1 MSDRTTR
8 AKPADLT
15 RLHAAR
21 LAGALAGHQTHP
33 AQKQFADRMERL
45 IDALTREGVP
55 MDRAIHL
62 ASQSAPL
69 SVN

>member
-1 MSDRTTR
+1 MSDHATR
-8 AKPADLT
+8 ANPAQLA

-21 LAGALAGHQTHP
+21 LAGALAGHQARP
-33 AQKQFADRMERL
+33 AQKQLADRMERL

-55 MDRAIHL
+55 MDRAIQL

>member
-8 AKPADLT
+8 AKPDALA

-21 LAGALAGHQTHP
+21 LAGAVAGHQARP
-33 AQKQFADRMERL
+33 AQNQVAARMESL

-55 MDRAIHL
+55 MDRAILL
-62 ASQSAPL
+62 AGQSAPL

>member
-1 MSDRTTR
+1 MSDHTPR
-8 AKPADLT
+8 ANPDALA
-15 RLHAAR
+15 RLHAVR
-21 LAGALAGHQTHP
+21 LAGALAGHQTRP
-33 AQKQFADRMERL
+33 AQNQLADRMARL

-55 MDRAIHL
+55 MDRAVQL

>member
-1 MSDRTTR
+1 MSERTPR
-8 AKPADLT
+8 ANPAALA

-21 LAGALAGHQTHP
+21 LAGAVAGHQTHP
-33 AQKQFADRMERL
+33 AQKQVADRMARL

-55 MDRAIHL
+55 MDRAIQI
-62 ASQSAPL
+62 AGQSAPL

>member
-1 MSDRTTR
+1 MSDRTPR
-8 AKPADLT
+8 ANPTAVA

-21 LAGALAGHQTHP
+21 LAGAVAGHQTHP
-33 AQKQFADRMERL
+33 AQIQFADRMERL

-55 MDRAIHL
+55 MDRAIQL
-62 ASQSAPL
+62 AAQSAPL